1 MMSEAIKDMP
11 KHERMKLPRQPMP
24 TQSAEARSRN
34 YDEVALGYSEETA
47 LLEAVRCLQCK
58 RPKCVEGCPVGVDIP
73 AFIERLKEGDMPGAA
88 RSLKADNNLPAICGR
103 VCPQETQCEVL
114 CVLSKK
120 HAPVAIGRL
129 ERYVADW
136 DLAHPSPPPELAPST
151 GKKVAVI
158 GCGPAGLTCAG
169 DLARFGHQVT
179 IFESLHAPGGV
190 LIYGIPEFRLPKGI
204 VHAEVDYVRS
214 LGVDIQMDTVIGKTY
229 TLDELLHERG
239 YDAVFLGTGAGLPM
253 FMHIPG
259 ENYNG
264 VYSSNEFLT
273 RVNLMKAYLFP
284 DWDTPVKVGKRVA
297 VVGAGNVAMDA
308 SRCSLRLGAEA
319 VHIVYR
325 RSREEVPARAEEVHH
340 AEEEGIIFD
349 FLTNPVEV
357 YGDDKGWV
365 SGMRCIR
372 MQLGEPDA
380 SGRRRPL
387 PIEGSEFDMDV
398 DMVIMALGTRPN
410 PLVFTEAGGLERTKW
425 GTVVA
430 DEETGKTTKDRVWAG
445 GDIVTGA
452 ATVISAMGAGKRS
465 AADMD
470 RFLRDEMVT
479 AAAAGAVAEAEAET
493 VAAAG

>member
-1 MMSEAIKDMP
+1 MLEELRSLP

-24 TQSAEARSRN
+24 AQGAQARAHN
-34 YDEVALGYSEETA
+34 FDEVALGYPEDTA
-47 LLEAVRCLQCK
+47 LHESLRCLQCK

-73 AFIERLKEGDMPGAA
+73 AFIERLKEGDMSGAVRA
-88 RSLKADNNLPAICGR
+88 LKGDNNLPAICGR
-103 VCPQETQCEVL
+103 VCPQETQCEAV
-114 CVLSKK
+114 CVLGKK
-120 HAPVAIGRL
+120 QEPVAIGRL

-136 DLAHPSPPPELAPST
+136 DLAHPSPPPEVPPPS

-169 DLARFGHQVT
+169 DLARYGHSVT

-190 LIYGIPEFRLPKGI
+190 LIYGIPEFRLPKRI

-214 LGVDIQMDTVIGKTY
+214 LGVEIQQNMVIGKTY
-229 TLDELLHERG
+229 TLNELLSEQG
-239 YDAVFLGTGAGLPM
+239 YDAIFLGTGAGLPM

-264 VYSSNEFLT
+264 VYSANEFLT

-284 DWDTPVKVGKRVA
+284 KWDTPVKIGHKVA
-297 VVGAGNVAMDA
+297 VIGAGNVAMDSA
-308 SRCSLRLGAEA
+308 RCSLRLGADE

-325 RSREEVPARAEEVHH
+325 RSPEEVPARAEEVHH

-357 YGDDKGWV
+357 YGDEKGWV
-365 SGMRCIR
+365 CGMRCIH
-372 MQLGEPDA
+372 MKLGEPDA

-387 PIEGSEFDMDV
+387 PIDGSEFDMDV
-398 DMVIMALGTRPN
+398 DMVVMALGTRPN
-410 PLVFTEAGGLERTKW
+410 PLVFTDSGGLERTRH

-430 DEETGKTTKDRVWAG
+430 DEETGKTTKDAVWAG

-452 ATVISAMGAGKRS
+452 ATVISAMGAGKRA
-465 AADMD
+465 AADID
-470 RFLRDEMVT
+470 RFLRGET
-479 AAAAGAVAEAEAET
+479 APQAVAEA

>member
-1 MMSEAIKDMP
+1 MSEAIRSLP
-11 KHERMKLPRQPMP
+11 KHERMKVPRQGMP
-24 TQSAEARSRN
+24 TQDPEPRGRN
-34 YDEVALGYSEETA
+34 FNEVALGFPEEA
-47 LLEAVRCLQCK
+47 AMLEAVRCLECK

-73 AFIERLKEGDMPGAA
+73 DFIVHLKEGDLPGAV
-88 RSLKADNNLPAICGR
+88 RSLKTDNNLPAICGR
-103 VCPQETQCEVL
+103 VCPQETQCEAL
-114 CVLSKK
+114 CVMGKK
-120 HAPVAIGRL
+120 YEPVAIGRL

-136 DLAHPSPPPELAPST
+136 DLAHPSLPPDVPQPNGT
-151 GKKVAVI
+151 KVAVI

-169 DLARFGHQVT
+169 DLARCGHEVT
-179 IFESLHAPGGV
+179 IFEALHAPGGV
-190 LIYGIPEFRLPKGI
+190 LMYGIPEFRLPKH
-204 VHAEVDYVRS
+204 VVRAEVDYVRS
-214 LGVDIQMDTVIGKTY
+214 LGVDLQLDMVIGKTY
-229 TLDELLHERG
+229 TLDELLRDEG
-239 YDAVFLGTGAGLPM
+239 YDAIFLGTGAGLPM

-264 VYSSNEFLT
+264 VYSANEFLT

-284 DWDTPVKVGKRVA
+284 EWDTPVKVGRKAA

-308 SRCSLRLGAEA
+308 ARCALRLGAEE

-325 RSREEVPARAEEVHH
+325 RSPQEVPARAEEVHH

-349 FLTNPVEV
+349 FLTNPIEV
-357 YGDDKGWV
+357 YGDDNGWV
-365 SGMRCIR
+365 RGMRCIR

-387 PIEGSEFDMDV
+387 PIEDSAFDMDV
-398 DMVIMALGTRPN
+398 DMVVMALGTRPN

-452 ATVISAMGAGKRS
+452 ATVISAMGAGKRA
-465 AADMD
+465 AADID
-470 RFLRDEMVT
+470 QFLQGEMVPET
-479 AAAAGAVAEAEAET
+479 EAEAVVVT
-493 VAAAG
+493 G

>member
-1 MMSEAIKDMP
+1 MSESNTTIP
-11 KHERMKLPRQPMP
+11 KHERMQIPRQSMP
-24 TQSAEARSRN
+24 VQDAKARSRN
-34 YDEVALGYSEETA
+34 YNEVALGYPEETA
-47 LLEAVRCLQCK
+47 LREAARCLQCK

-73 AFIERLKEGDMPGAA
+73 AFIERLREGDLPGAA

-103 VCPQETQCEVL
+103 VCPQETQCEAL

-120 HAPVAIGRL
+120 HDPVAIGRL

-136 DLAHPSPPPELAPST
+136 DLAHPSPPPEPPPST
-151 GKKVAVI
+151 GQKVAVI

-169 DLARFGHQVT
+169 DLARYGHQVT

-190 LIYGIPEFRLPKGI
+190 LIYGIPEFRLPKHI

-214 LGVDIQMDTVIGKTY
+214 LGVEIRMDTVIGKIY
-229 TLDELLHERG
+229 TLNELLEEQG
-239 YDAVFLGTGAGLPM
+239 YEAVFLGTGAGLPM

-264 VYSSNEFLT
+264 VYSANEFLT

-284 DWDTPVKVGKRVA
+284 EWDTPVKVGSKVA

-308 SRCSLRLGAEA
+308 SRCALRLGAEE

-325 RSREEVPARAEEVHH
+325 RSAEEVPARAEEVHH

-349 FLTNPVEV
+349 FLTNPVEI
-357 YGDDKGWV
+357 YGDEKGWV
-365 SGMRCIR
+365 RGMRCIR
-372 MQLGEPDA
+372 MKLGEPDA

-387 PIEGSEFDMDV
+387 PIEGSEFDIDV
-398 DMVIMALGTRPN
+398 DMVVMALGTRPN
-410 PLVFTEAGGLERTKW
+410 PMVFTDSGGLERTRW

-452 ATVISAMGAGKRS
+452 ATVISAMGAGKRA
-465 AADMD
+465 AADID
-470 RFLRDEMVT
+470 HFLRGE
-479 AAAAGAVAEAEAET
+479 AEAVPEAEAEA

>member
-1 MMSEAIKDMP
+1 MSEAIKDLP

-24 TQSAEARSRN
+24 TQDAKARAQN
-34 YDEVALGYSEETA
+34 FDEVALGYPQETA
-47 LLEAVRCLQCK
+47 LMEAMRCLQCK
-58 RPKCVEGCPVGVDIP
+58 RPKCVEGCPVGVNIP
-73 AFIERLKEGDMPGAA
+73 EFIQHLKDGDMPAA
-88 RSLKADNNLPAICGR
+88 VRALKADNNLPAICGR
-103 VCPQETQCEVL
+103 VCPQETQCEAF
-114 CVLSKK
+114 CVVGKK
-120 HAPVAIGRL
+120 GQPVAIGRL

-136 DLAHPSPPPELAPST
+136 DLGHPSPPPAVPPPS

-169 DLARFGHQVT
+169 DLARFGHKVT

-190 LIYGIPEFRLPKGI
+190 LIYGIPEFRLPKGT

-214 LGVDIQMDTVIGKTY
+214 LGVEVRLDTVIGKTY
-229 TLDELLHERG
+229 TLDELLNEQG

-264 VYSSNEFLT
+264 VYSANEFLT

-284 DWDTPVKVGKRVA
+284 DWDTPVKIGDKVA

-308 SRCSLRLGAEA
+308 SRCALRLGAAE

-340 AEEEGIIFD
+340 AEEEGIRFN
-349 FLTNPVEV
+349 FLTNPVEI
-357 YGDDKGWV
+357 YGDEKGWV
-365 SGMRCIR
+365 RGMRCIR
-372 MQLGEPDA
+372 MKLGEPDA

-410 PLVFTEAGGLERTKW
+410 PMVFTEAGGLERTKW

-452 ATVISAMGAGKRS
+452 ATVISAMGAGKNA
-465 AADMD
+465 AADID
-470 RFLRDEMVT
+470 RFLREEALAEEAQES
-479 AAAAGAVAEAEAET
+479 AAAAG
-493 VAAAG
+493 